1 MTPTKPRSHIVR
13 IGGLLLALALLA
25 AACSQGQDAGSS
37 ADRLNVAEAAG
48 EAQDSGHAQDAN
60 ASTPAA
66 DDVEDERSSSA
77 TGGELSETAGLQPA
91 AKDMRVTLLS
101 PEDDTSV
108 EGDVLPVHVAVRNF
122 QLSPGLAGKESRA
135 GTGHWH
141 LYLDDS
147 LVSMVTEPTYDLSLR
162 NVEPGRH
169 TLRVVPAQNDHRELD
184 GQGDEVTFDYHNES
198 PPPFFVDSTFEGEP
212 RVRILS
218 PSAGDDVAGTFEIA
232 VDVSNF
238 NLTCDL
244 LGKPSVRGYGHWHVN
259 IDNSEG
265 DMGGL
270 LAMGCSDRIQVSTE
284 GLRPG
289 SIHTFYVTLTDNG
302 HAPLGDRAQDSIQV
316 RVAQ

>member
-1 MTPTKPRSHIVR
+1 MTHPNVRSRTLRLVV
-13 IGGLLLALALLA
+13 LLTALALAA
-25 AACSQGQDAGSS
+25 AACGQDQEQPVASAAGDATAEQESAGS
-37 ADRLNVAEAAG
+37 
-48 EAQDSGHAQDAN
+48 DSGGDTAESAAPDHP
-60 ASTPAA
+60 AS
-66 DDVEDERSSSA
+66 
-77 TGGELSETAGLQPA
+77 GGELSSTAGLQPA
-91 AKDMRVTLLS
+91 ARDMRVTILS
-101 PEDDTSV
+101 PADDTSV
-108 EGDVLPVHVAVRNF
+108 EGDVLPIHVAVRNF

-147 LVSMVTEPTYDLSLR
+147 LVSMITEPTYDLSLR
-162 NVEPGRH
+162 NLEPGTH

-198 PPPFFVDSTFEGEP
+198 PPPFFVDTAFQGEP
-212 RVRILS
+212 RVRILA
-218 PSAGDDVAGTFEIA
+218 PNAGDDVSGVFEIA

-238 NLTCDL
+238 NLSCDL

-259 IDNSEG
+259 LDNSEG

-270 LAMGCSDRIQVSTE
+270 LDMGCSDRIQVSTE

-316 RVAQ
+316 RVAN